1 MCERALGWN
10 GDFGNEPSGP
20 LMAWPALLAGDSI

>member
-20 LMAWPALLAGDSI
+20 LMAWPAGDSI